1 MVSENMCF
9 EKIVSLQH
17 GRMGGR
23 WDHLP
28 PWNSDFV
35 RKVCRGSFIEK
46 LFRKIWAN
54 MFNKV
59 VARPL
64 LNRQVCRRG
73 AALIEV
79 SGGLGG
85 QFLVSMLII

>member
-1 MVSENMCF
+1 MQGKF
-9 EKIVSLQH
+9 YK
-17 GRMGGR
+17 
-23 WDHLP
+23 
-28 PWNSDFV
+28 
-35 RKVCRGSFIEK
+35 K

-73 AALIEV
+73 WGGVGAALIEV
-79 SGGLGG
+79 SGGLRG